1 MAENVLVKLDNVK
14 KYFPVKEGFQT
25 RYLKALDG
33 ISLEIRKGE
42 TMGLVGESGCGKST
56 LGRVLLRLLEK
67 TEGSVYFNDKDVY
80 GIKNKELIQL
90 RRSMQIIFQDPLAS
104 LNPKMRIRQIVE
116 EPLRFHSKQMGINF
130 HDKAMVR
137 KMVDEVLT
145 TVGLSPEVAER
156 YPHEFSGG
164 QQQRIGIAR
173 ALILKPSFLVCDE
186 MVSALDVSVQA
197 QVLNLMQD
205 LKREYQ
211 LTFLFISHNLSVV
224 KHICDRIAVMYLG
237 KIVEIADKRTLFE
250 NPLHPYT
257 KALIS
262 SIPIPDPDRR
272 RNRILMEGDL
282 PSPLNPPAG
291 CRCHT
296 RCVECQESCS
306 SEEPMLREI
315 EAGHFVACHVVTG
328 GKS

>member
-1 MAENVLVKLDNVK
+1 MAEKVLVKLDNVK
-14 KYFPVKEGFQT
+14 KYFPVKEGFRTKQ
-25 RYLKALDG
+25 LKALDG
-33 ISLEIRKGE
+33 ISLEIRQGE
-42 TMGLVGESGCGKST
+42 TLGLVGESGCGKST
-56 LGRVLLRLLEK
+56 LGRVLLRLIDK
-67 TEGSVYFNDKDVY
+67 TEGRVYFDGKDVY
-80 GIKNKELIQL
+80 GLKSKELIKL
-90 RRSMQIIFQDPLAS
+90 RRYMQIIFQDPLAS

-116 EPLRFHSKQMGINF
+116 EPLHFHSRQMHIDL
-130 HDKAMVR
+130 HDKALVK
-137 KMVDEVLT
+137 KMVDEVLV
-145 TVGLSPEVAER
+145 TVGLSPEAAER

-173 ALILKPSFLVCDE
+173 ALILKPDFLVCDE

-205 LKREYQ
+205 LKKEYR

-237 KIVEIADKRTLFE
+237 KIVEIADKKTLFE

-262 SIPIPDPDRR
+262 SIPIPDPDRKR
-272 RNRILMEGDL
+272 ERILMEGDL
-282 PSPLNPPAG
+282 PSPLNPPPG

-296 RCVECQESCS
+296 RCVECQELCRSTQP
-306 SEEPMLREI
+306 ELLETEP
-315 EAGHFVACHVVTG
+315 GHWVACHVVAG
-328 GKS
+328 GKP